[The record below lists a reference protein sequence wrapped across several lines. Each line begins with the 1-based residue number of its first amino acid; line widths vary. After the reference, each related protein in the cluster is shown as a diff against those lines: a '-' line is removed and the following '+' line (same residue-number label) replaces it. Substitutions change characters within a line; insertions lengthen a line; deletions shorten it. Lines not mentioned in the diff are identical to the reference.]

1 MLQISFKK
9 SEKVILGGNLN
20 FTLGTQEVW
29 GSRDRIG
36 PVVNIFEQK
45 LREGCLIID
54 LALAKLKRTWTNKR
68 TRESKIAKRI
78 DTFIIMEN
86 LIEKNSIIREWLGLG
101 DSYHYPIYL
110 EVLGDECKR
119 ANYFKFC
126 ATLLKEE

>member
-1 MLQISFKK
+1 M
-9 SEKVILGGNLN
+9 
-20 FTLGTQEVW
+20 GTQEVW

-54 LALAKLKRTWTNKR
+54 LALAKLKPTWTNKR

-78 DTFIIMEN
+78 DTFIIVEN